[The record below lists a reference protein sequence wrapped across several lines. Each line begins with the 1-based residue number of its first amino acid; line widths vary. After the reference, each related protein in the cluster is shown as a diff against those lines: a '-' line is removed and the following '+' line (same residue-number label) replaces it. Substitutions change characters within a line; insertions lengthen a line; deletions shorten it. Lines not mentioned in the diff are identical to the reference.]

1 MLHVLLTLSL
11 RLLTSLLV
19 LLLPA
24 VGDVLLLPADGYA
37 LVLPAVGFA
46 LSLLFI
52 ISLLPLGM
60 FFWFTWASDIPFHR
74 IFMQKKFREKKNC
87 SSITL

>member
-1 MLHVLLTLSL
+1 MLSL

-24 VGDVLLLPADGYA
+24 VGDALLLPAVRYVLLLPAVGFA

-52 ISLLPLGM
+52 ISPLLLGVRS
-60 FFWFTWASDIPFHR
+60 FGSPELLTY
-74 IFMQKKFREKKNC
+74 
-87 SSITL
+87 